1 VTEPQ
6 PAPQPVPAGDV
17 GHWSDD
23 IDVLVVGAGMAGVS
37 AALEATAAGAR
48 VLVLDRGGRLTCT
61 SAMSGGHFYLGGGT
75 PVQVATGWE
84 DTADDMARYLSAM
97 SPDCDPAKIRAY
109 AEGSVEHFGWLE
121 SLGFEFERSF
131 YPHKAV
137 VQPGTQGLMFTGNE
151 KCWPVKDVA
160 RPAPR
165 GHKPP
170 VVGDLG
176 GGSFVLDLALKRL
189 DELGVEVR
197 YDTGAT
203 ALVVDAAGAVAGA
216 TWRRFGETGAVRAGA
231 VVVAAGGFVLNPEMV
246 AAYAPRLDALF
257 RRGMA
262 LGNTYDDGLGIRLGE
277 SVGGVADH
285 MDGAFFTS
293 PFYPPEGA
301 LKGIVVNK
309 LGRRFVNEDAY
320 HSRVSAFVFDQPD
333 QVAYLV
339 LDAATMVEPA
349 YGFQPLVDG
358 WETVEEMERGL
369 GIPAGALAAT
379 LAAYDAAAAQG
390 HDPEFHKAA
399 DYLVPLD
406 QGPWGAYDLTP
417 GACFYSGFSCGGL
430 RGDVD
435 GRVLR
440 ADGTAVPGAYA
451 AGACASNLAVDGRGY
466 ASGTQLGEASFF
478 GRRSGRHAAAVART
492 AAAGTAHTRGTTG
505 GVS

>member
-1 VTEPQ
+1 MTVPV
-6 PAPQPVPAGDV
+6 PVPVPASEVTPGPDDV
-17 GHWSDD
+17 
-23 IDVLVVGAGMAGVS
+23 DVLVIGAGMAGVS
-37 AALEATAAGAR
+37 AALEARAAGAR
-48 VLVLDRGGRLTCT
+48 VLVIDRGGRLTCT

-84 DTADDMARYLSAM
+84 DSPADMARYLAAM

-109 AEGSVEHFGWLE
+109 AEGSVAHFGWLE
-121 SLGFEFERSF
+121 SLGFEFERSY

-137 VQPGTQGLMFTGNE
+137 VQPGTEGLMFTGNE
-151 KCWPVKDVA
+151 KCWPVSELA

-170 VVGDLG
+170 VEGDLG
-176 GGSFVLDLALKRL
+176 GGSFVVDLALKRL

-203 ALVVDAAGAVAGA
+203 ALLVDDAGDGDGAVVGA
-216 TWRRFGETGAVRAGA
+216 TWQRFGRTGAIRARA

-246 AAYAPRLDALF
+246 AAYAPRLSALF

-277 SVGGVADH
+277 SVGGVAEH
-285 MDGAFFTS
+285 MEGAFFTS
-293 PFYPPEGA
+293 PFYPPEDTV
-301 LKGIVVNK
+301 KGIVVNK

-333 QVAYLV
+333 QAAYLI
-339 LDAATMVEPA
+339 LDAATMTSPA
-349 YGFQPLVDG
+349 YHFHPLVDG

-369 GIPAGALAAT
+369 GIPAGELAAT
-379 LAAYDAAAAQG
+379 MAAYDAAAAEG
-390 HDPEFHKAA
+390 RDPEQHKAA
-399 DYLVPLD
+399 AYLVPLD
-406 QGPWGAYDLTP
+406 RGPWGAYDLTP

-430 RGDVD
+430 RGVVD
-435 GRVLR
+435 ARVLR
-440 ADGTAVPGAYA
+440 ADGSAVPGVYA
-451 AGACASNLAVDGRGY
+451 AGACASNIALDGRGY

-478 GRRSGRHAAAVART
+478 GRRAGRHAAT
-492 AAAGTAHTRGTTG
+492 AARAGG
-505 GVS
+505 GGAP